1 MHIYIYTHIPIC
13 TSFVLID
20 ILLVGCFWYA
30 VETERCSGIQIF
42 SCTLPMI
49 SYVTDDRYPLKCGRI
64 DQALILLRVHIMHIL
79 YININ
84 RGSTQLV
91 IFK

>member
-1 MHIYIYTHIPIC
+1 MC
-13 TSFVLID
+13 TLFVLID

-30 VETERCSGIQIF
+30 VETERYSGIQIIY
-42 SCTLPMI
+42 CTVPMI
-49 SYVTDDRYPLKCGRI
+49 SHVTDDRYPLKCGRI
-64 DQALILLRVHIMHIL
+64 DQSLILLRVHIMHIL

-91 IFK
+91 ILK